1 MTIDK
6 LIVFSE
12 TGDKNTDD
20 LDLSQGFP
28 SKLQPARQWMN
39 WLFNKITLKINEVI
53 DAVTDA
59 GADITKLNDA
69 RIGSITQWLSL
80 SIPDDSLEIK
90 GQTLSKSDY
99 PKLFQAYG
107 VSTNTLT
114 LPDTRGEFV
123 RGFDNGR
130 GIDAGRGFGSWQADS
145 FKEHNHTIQM
155 GGDQNSVVNAN
166 PLNAVTTSAAPVNSG
181 VAGDAQIKNNG
192 GTETRPRNIAMIYI
206 IKVK

>member
-20 LDLSQGFP
+20 LILEQGFP
-28 SKLQPARQWMN
+28 SKLQPARQWHN
-39 WLFNKITLKINEVI
+39 WLFNKITLKINEVV
-53 DAVTDA
+53 DAVTNV
-59 GADITKLNDA
+59 GTDITKLNDA

-90 GQTLSKSDY
+90 GQTISKVDY

-107 VSTNTLT
+107 ISTNTLT

-123 RGFDNGR
+123 RGLDNGR
-130 GIDAGRGFGSWQADS
+130 DIDAGREIGSAQGEMIKS
-145 FKEHNHTIQM
+145 HNHTLRM
-155 GGDQNSVVNAN
+155 GGDGNSVVNTN
-166 PLNAVTTSAAPVNSG
+166 TNNAVTTANQPASGASAGSVQIDNTDG
-181 VAGDAQIKNNG
+181 V
-192 GTETRPRNIAMIYI
+192 ETRPRNIAMIYI

>member
-12 TGDKNTDD
+12 TGDKNTDG
-20 LDLSQGFP
+20 LILEQGFP
-28 SKLQPARQWMN
+28 SKLQPARQWHN
-39 WLFNKITLKINEVI
+39 WLFNKITLKINEVV
-53 DAVTDA
+53 DAVTNV
-59 GADITKLNDA
+59 GTDITKLNDA

-90 GQTLSKSDY
+90 GQTISKVDY

-107 VSTNTLT
+107 ISTNTLT

-130 GIDAGRGFGSWQADS
+130 GIDTGRELGSAQDDMIKAHSHNYFKDNVGGGIASAGGSSSGRDDATS
-145 FKEHNHTIQM
+145 ET
-155 GGDQNSVVNAN
+155 GGV
-166 PLNAVTTSAAPVNSG
+166 
-181 VAGDAQIKNNG
+181 
-192 GTETRPRNIAMIYI
+192 ETRPRNIAMIYI